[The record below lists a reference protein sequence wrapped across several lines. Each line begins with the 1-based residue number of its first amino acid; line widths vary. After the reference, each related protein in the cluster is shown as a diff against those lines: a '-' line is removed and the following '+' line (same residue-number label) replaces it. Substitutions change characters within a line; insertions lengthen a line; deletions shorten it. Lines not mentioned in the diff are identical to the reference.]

1 MAEKV
6 IYYKAY
12 CGGMYMSRHKGY
24 IGTYTKG
31 KSEGIYS
38 FVLDTE
44 RKELTALHAEA
55 KLDNPTYLSISQDNR
70 HLYSVIKSGSEGGVV
85 AYTIEASGNLNL
97 LGTSLRGGSSP
108 CYVSIDRENR
118 RILDANYHMGAAS
131 LYEPN
136 TDAGIKFV
144 ANVAHEGSGANADR
158 QEGPHVHFADFT
170 PDDRFAVT
178 VDLGTDALTTYQLS
192 DDRWTKQSELKFLPG
207 TGPRHLAFHPSA
219 AYAYIMTELSNEV
232 IALRFDAENG
242 QFRILQKVNALPADF
257 EGHSQGA
264 AVKISADGR
273 FVYVSNR
280 GHNSIAVFQV
290 DEGSGKLALIEHVD
304 TMGEWP
310 RDFEMDPSGT
320 FLVAANQN
328 SGDLFLFERDSVSGR
343 LSLLNSK
350 LSVPDPVCVKFLHA

>member
-1 MAEKV
+1 
-6 IYYKAY
+6 
-12 CGGMYMSRHKGY
+12 MSRYKGY

-55 KLDNPTYLSISQDNR
+55 KRDNPTYLTISQDNS
-70 HLYSVIKSGSEGGVV
+70 HLYSVMKSGSEGGVA
-85 AYTIEASGNLNL
+85 AYAIEASGNLNL
-97 LGTSLRGGSSP
+97 LGTSLHEGSSP

-118 RILDANYHMGAAS
+118 RVLDANYHKGTAS
-131 LYEPN
+131 LYKPN
-136 TDAGIKFV
+136 ADVGIRV
-144 ANVAHEGSGANADR
+144 AADVQHEGSGANPKR

-170 PDDRFAVT
+170 PDERFAVT
-178 VDLGTDALTTYQLS
+178 VDLGTDALTTYQLA
-192 DDRWTKQSELKFLPG
+192 DDEWIKHSELKFQPG

-232 IALRFDAENG
+232 IALHFDTEHG
-242 QFRILQKVNALPADF
+242 QFSIIQKVNALPADF

-264 AVKISADGR
+264 AIKISADGR

-280 GHNSIAVFQV
+280 GNNSIAVFQV

-304 TMGEWP
+304 TIGDWP
-310 RDFEMDPSGT
+310 RDFEIDPSGR
-320 FLVAANQN
+320 FLIVTNQN
-328 SGDLFLFERDSVSGR
+328 SGDLFLFERDSASGH
-343 LSLLNSK
+343 LSLLDSK
-350 LSVPDPVCVKFLHA
+350 LSVPDPVCIKFLHV